1 MDQRLNEA
9 LEFTNY
15 SIVYS
20 DQKELLKQKFHSA
33 NIHYHNGGKFTITK
47 ELINYTNLLL
57 TQTDNPNNVTVVVI
71 DDADNPIQIADI
83 KTFVDD
89 IMNQYTQNCN
99 EYYTALQQLK
109 EKRDAE
115 GLLWPQKV

>member
-1 MDQRLNEA
+1 M
-9 LEFTNY
+9 
-15 SIVYS
+15 
-20 DQKELLKQKFHSA
+20 
-33 NIHYHNGGKFTITK
+33 
-47 ELINYTNLLL
+47 
-57 TQTDNPNNVTVVVI
+57 I

-109 EKRDAE
+109 QKRDAE